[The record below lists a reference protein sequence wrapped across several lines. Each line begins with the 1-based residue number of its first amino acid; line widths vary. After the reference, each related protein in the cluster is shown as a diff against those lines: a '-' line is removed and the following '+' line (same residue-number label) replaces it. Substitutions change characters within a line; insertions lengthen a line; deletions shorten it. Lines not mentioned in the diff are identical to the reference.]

1 MTQKYEMLKDDTIEI
16 GEGYYAIVLHR
27 IRALKSFNDVQKGD
41 LGGYIEQEENLS
53 HDGNCWIYYNAIAS
67 GDAEVSED
75 AQIHGGTVVSG
86 RVKVYGNTCTYGD
99 VQLRGNARVFGTV
112 KLVNGTI
119 VRDESL
125 IYGKSYIKDSVI
137 CGESHIKSSDVYS
150 SYINNSHLGGDV
162 VKNENIIDGE
172 YV

>member
-1 MTQKYEMLKDDTIEI
+1 MKKKYELVKDETIEI
-16 GEGYYAIVLHR
+16 GEGHYAIVLYR
-27 IRALKSFNDVQKGD
+27 IKALMDFGDVKADD
-41 LGGYIEQEENLS
+41 LGGYIEKESNLS
-53 HDGNCWIYYNAIAS
+53 HEGTAWVYDGARVC

-75 AQIHGGTVVSG
+75 AQIHDGTVISG

-99 VQLRGNARVFGTV
+99 VQIRGNARVYGTV

-119 VRDESL
+119 VRDESV
-125 IYGKSYIKDSVI
+125 IYGKSYIRDSII

-162 VKNENIIDGE
+162 VKNEKSRGGE
-172 YV
+172 YG

>member
-1 MTQKYEMLKDDTIEI
+1 MNKKYELLKDDTIEI
-16 GEGYYAIVLHR
+16 GEGHYAIVLYR
-27 IRALKSFNDVQKGD
+27 IKSLKDFGDVRAGD
-41 LGGYIEQEENLS
+41 LGGYVESEDNLS
-53 HDGNCWIYYNAIAS
+53 HEGTAWVYDGARVC

-75 AQIHGGTVVSG
+75 AQIHDGTVISG

-99 VQLRGNARVFGTV
+99 VQIRGNARVFGTV

-119 VRDESL
+119 VRDESV
-125 IYGKSYIKDSVI
+125 IYGKSYIKDSII

-162 VKNENIIDGE
+162 VKNESIIDGE

>member
-1 MTQKYEMLKDDTIEI
+1 MKKYELVKDDMLEI
-16 GEGYYAIVLHR
+16 GEGHYAIVLYR
-27 IRALKSFNDVQKGD
+27 IRALKDFSDVKKGD
-41 LGGYIEQEENLS
+41 LGGFVEKEENLS
-53 HDGNCWIYYNAIAS
+53 HEGTAWVYDGAKVC
-67 GDAEVSED
+67 GDAYVSED
-75 AQIHGGTVVSG
+75 AQIHGGTVISG
-86 RVKVYGNTCTYGD
+86 HARVYGNTYTAGD

-125 IYGKSYIKDSVI
+125 IYGKSYIKDSII

-162 VKNENIIDGE
+162 VKNESIIDGE